1 MRYSKYSAIIIG
13 SGIAGLYSALKIEQ
27 QVNLPD
33 GLLLITKSKL
43 GESNSR
49 YAQGGMVAVM
59 KENKS
64 DSTASHIS
72 DTIKA
77 GAGLSEFNTV
87 KFISEHSDAVVHDLL
102 KFGVQFDRDEN
113 DNFCFTKEAA
123 HSVRRILHSGG
134 DATGRMIEQA
144 LCQKVKENGNIE
156 VYEDTDAVELLV
168 SESNSGKLKVENGKL
183 NNSQFSTLKNI
194 TLPIEEGTVK
204 LPSPMG
210 KVSEGRK
217 GVEPNF
223 PLSTFHF
230 QLSKDCK
237 GIVIFNNSTGEYE
250 TIYSSAVILATGG
263 IGQLYKYTTNPVGA
277 TGDGIALA
285 YRAGA
290 VMQDMEF
297 VQFHP
302 TALAIDGEEN
312 RFLISEAVRGE
323 GAKLC
328 DGDGVEF
335 MAKYDERKE
344 LAPRDI
350 VTRANFN
357 EMCENHVDNVYLNA
371 TCIDSAKLSKR
382 FPNISKKCLE
392 NGIDITKDFIPVAP
406 AAHYYMGGVKTN
418 LRGETSINGL
428 YAIGEVSSTGLHGGN
443 RLASNS
449 LLECVVCA
457 YSVAD
462 YLKTLDLKTPKQIDE
477 NLKSIIDKYNDED
490 VVLDEIDV
498 KSLKSELQ
506 NIMWDY
512 VGILRDEKS
521 LTTALEKLENIDF
534 PRGSKCLNRD
544 EYEFRNMLTV
554 AKLIAHC
561 ALERKESRGAHF
573 RTDYPETSEVCEHS
587 VIDNSG
593 KWKVENGKLNNFQ
606 LSTFNFQLNHT
617 LMLKDEE
624 ESIVK

>member
-1 MRYSKYSAIIIG
+1 MKYSKYSVIIIG

-33 GLLLITKSKL
+33 GLLLITKSGL

-64 DSTASHIS
+64 DSVASHIS

-77 GAGLSEFNTV
+77 GAGLSEFNTI
-87 KFISEHSDAVVHDLL
+87 KFISENSDAVVHDLL
-102 KFGVQFDRDEN
+102 KFGVQFDKDEN
-113 DNFCFTKEAA
+113 DNFCFTQEAA

-144 LCQKVKENGNIE
+144 LCKKVKENKNIE
-156 VYEDTDAVELLV
+156 VYEKTDAVELLV
-168 SESNSGKLKVENGKL
+168 QSEDRLFNNISFSEKSQEQQIDTVLSPYRPIALSSDNSYTSIPPNLHT
-183 NNSQFSTLKNI
+183 SKNC
-194 TLPIEEGTVK
+194 
-204 LPSPMG
+204 
-210 KVSEGRK
+210 K
-217 GVEPNF
+217 GV
-223 PLSTFHF
+223 
-230 QLSKDCK
+230 
-237 GIVIFNNSTGEYE
+237 VVFNSETGEYE

-263 IGQLYKYTTNPVGA
+263 VGQLYKYTTNPVDA
-277 TGDGIALA
+277 TGDGIALS
-285 YRAGA
+285 YKAGA
-290 VMQDMEF
+290 VLQDMEF
-297 VQFHP
+297 IQFHP
-302 TALAIDGEEN
+302 TALAIDCDEN

-328 DGDGVEF
+328 DADGIEF

-344 LAPRDI
+344 LAPRDV

-357 EMCENHVDNVYLNA
+357 EMCKNKVNNVYLNA
-371 TCIDSAKLSKR
+371 SCIDSEKLAKR

-406 AAHYYMGGVKTN
+406 AAHYFMGGVKTN
-418 LRGETSINGL
+418 LRGETSVKGL

-462 YLKTLDLKTPKQIDE
+462 YLKTLNLKTPKQIDE
-477 NLKSIIDKYNDED
+477 EIKSIIDKYNDED
-490 VVLDEIDV
+490 VVLEEIDV

-512 VGILRDEKS
+512 VEILRDEKS
-521 LTTALEKLENIDF
+521 LTTALEKLSNIKF

-544 EYEFRNMLTV
+544 EYEFRNMLIV
-554 AKLIAHC
+554 AKLITAC

-573 RTDYPETSEVCEHS
+573 RTDYPKMNEACEHS

-593 KWKVENGKLNNFQ
+593 KWKVENGKLSNFQ
-606 LSTFNFQLNHT
+606 FST
-617 LMLKDEE
+617 
-624 ESIVK
+624 